1 MFALLRGVRLQ
12 CHVLGVTS
20 PFLAGKQLLVRGKST
35 QLAHSKKPTTLSFA
49 LALLSTKDAQQ
60 AAKDTQLA
68 AKDAQLAALQAA
80 KDTQLAALQAA
91 KDTQLAA
98 LQAAKDT
105 QLAALQAAKDAVLS
119 QFHSLSLMS
128 QQDATSLAN
137 LQHDADVAAG
147 TLGVRNTL
155 ELVIA
160 ELWKENAGDGTL
172 GATDRLQQLAKGV
185 KSIPGLRDYVQE
197 CAKDNNMSPEKALEL
212 LPKMY
217 RELSKPMHASSSD
230 TNRDTPIEAVL
241 NGDRLAMLLV
251 SCMFK
256 LTRRDLRLYRRTH
269 NGGRQSVELNIKEP
283 SCPPALAQK
292 TEGAVTEPRG
302 V

>member
-1 MFALLRGVRLQ
+1 MFALLRGVSLQ
-12 CHVLGVTS
+12 CHVLGGTS

-35 QLAHSKKPTTLSFA
+35 QIPRTKKPTTLSFA

-60 AAKDTQLA
+60 ASKDAQLA
-68 AKDAQLAALQAA
+68 AKDAQLAALQSA
-80 KDTQLAALQAA
+80 KDAQLAALQSA
-91 KDTQLAA
+91 KDAQLAA
-98 LQAAKDT
+98 LQSAKDAQQSAKDA
-105 QLAALQAAKDAVLS
+105 QLAALQSAKDAVLS
-119 QFHSLSLMS
+119 QFHSLSLVS
-128 QQDATSLAN
+128 QRDATSLAN
-137 LQHDADVAAG
+137 LLHAADVAAG
-147 TLGVRNTL
+147 TLGVRSTL

-172 GATDRLQQLAKGV
+172 GATDRLKLLAKGV

-212 LPKMY
+212 LPKLY
-217 RELSKPMHASSSD
+217 RELSGPMHAQSSD
-230 TNRDTPIEAVL
+230 TGGDTLIEAVL

-269 NGGRQSVELNIKEP
+269 DGGRQSVELNIKEP
-283 SCPPALAQK
+283 SCPPALAQR
-292 TEGAVTEPRG
+292 VQ
-302 V
+302 

>member
-1 MFALLRGVRLQ
+1 MFALLRGVSLQ
-12 CHVLGVTS
+12 CHVLGGTS

-35 QLAHSKKPTTLSFA
+35 QIPRTKKPTTLSFA

-60 AAKDTQLA
+60 ASKDAQLA
-68 AKDAQLAALQAA
+68 AKDAQLAALQSA
-80 KDTQLAALQAA
+80 KDAQLAALQSA
-91 KDTQLAA
+91 KDA
-98 LQAAKDT
+98 LQS
-105 QLAALQAAKDAVLS
+105 AKDAVLS
-119 QFHSLSLMS
+119 QFHSLSLVS
-128 QQDATSLAN
+128 QRDATSLAN
-137 LQHDADVAAG
+137 LLHAADVAAG
-147 TLGVRNTL
+147 TLGVRSTL

-172 GATDRLQQLAKGV
+172 GATDRLKLLAKGV

-212 LPKMY
+212 LPKLY
-217 RELSKPMHASSSD
+217 RELSGPMHAQSSD
-230 TNRDTPIEAVL
+230 TGGDTLIEAVL

-269 NGGRQSVELNIKEP
+269 DGGRQSVELNIKEP
-283 SCPPALAQK
+283 SCPPALAQR
-292 TEGAVTEPRG
+292 VQ
-302 V
+302 

>member
-1 MFALLRGVRLQ
+1 M
-12 CHVLGVTS
+12 
-20 PFLAGKQLLVRGKST
+20 RGKST
-35 QLAHSKKPTTLSFA
+35 QLARKQSTNLSLA
-49 LALLSTKDAQQ
+49 LSLLSTKEAQQAAKDAQLAALQTAKDTQQ

-80 KDTQLAALQAA
+80 KDA
-91 KDTQLAA
+91 
-98 LQAAKDT
+98 

-119 QFHSLSLMS
+119 QFQALSLLS
-128 QQDATSLAN
+128 QRDAMSLAN
-137 LQHDADVAAG
+137 ALHAADIAAG
-147 TLGVRNTL
+147 SIGVRSTL

-160 ELWKENAGDGTL
+160 ELWKGNAGDGTL
-172 GATDRLQQLAKGV
+172 GATDRLKLLAKGV

-197 CAKDNNMSPEKALEL
+197 CAKDNNMSPKKALEM
-212 LPKMY
+212 LPMLY
-217 RELSKPMHASSSD
+217 RELSGPMHAQGSD
-230 TNRDTPIEAVL
+230 TSGDTPIESVL

-269 NGGRQSVELNIKEP
+269 DGGRQSVELNIKEP
-283 SCPPALAQK
+283 SCPPALAQS
-292 TEGAVTEPRG
+292 TEGAGTEPRG

>member
-1 MFALLRGVRLQ
+1 MFALLRGVSLQ
-12 CHVLGVTS
+12 CHVLGGTS

-35 QLAHSKKPTTLSFA
+35 QIPRTKKPTTLSFA

-60 AAKDTQLA
+60 ASKDAQLA
-68 AKDAQLAALQAA
+68 AKDAQLAALQSA
-80 KDTQLAALQAA
+80 KDAQLAALQSA
-91 KDTQLAA
+91 KDAQLAA
-98 LQAAKDT
+98 LQSAKDA
-105 QLAALQAAKDAVLS
+105 QLAALQSAKDAVLS
-119 QFHSLSLMS
+119 QFHSLSLVS
-128 QQDATSLAN
+128 QRDATSLAN
-137 LQHDADVAAG
+137 LLHAADVAAG
-147 TLGVRNTL
+147 TLGVRSTL

-172 GATDRLQQLAKGV
+172 GATDRLKLLAKGV

-212 LPKMY
+212 LPKLY
-217 RELSKPMHASSSD
+217 RELSGPMHAQSSD
-230 TNRDTPIEAVL
+230 TGGDTLIEAVL

-269 NGGRQSVELNIKEP
+269 DGGRQSVELNIKEP
-283 SCPPALAQK
+283 SCPPALAQR
-292 TEGAVTEPRG
+292 VQ
-302 V
+302 